1 MSNEGQFIN
10 NKYSNIY
17 KINNNIMATKSTGAA
32 KITFGSK
39 KTGKSSK
46 KFTSNKTSKNYK
58 KPYKG
63 QGR

>member
-17 KINNNIMATKSTGAA
+17 KINNNIMATKSTGAS

-39 KTGKSSK
+39 KAGKSSK

-58 KPYKG
+58 KPYRG

>member
-1 MSNEGQFIN
+1 MGRNIN
-10 NKYSNIY
+10 YKYSNIY
-17 KINNNIMATKSTGAA
+17 KINKNIMASKTTGAA

-46 KFTSNKTSKNYK
+46 KFTSNKRSKNYK
-58 KPYKG
+58 KPYRG

>member
-1 MSNEGQFIN
+1 MSNEGQIIN

-17 KINNNIMATKSTGAA
+17 KINNNIMATKSTGAS

-58 KPYKG
+58 KPYRG

>member
-1 MSNEGQFIN
+1 M
-10 NKYSNIY
+10 
-17 KINNNIMATKSTGAA
+17 AA
-32 KITFGSK
+32 KVSKSANSMKVSFGVK
-39 KTGKSSK
+39 KSGKSSK